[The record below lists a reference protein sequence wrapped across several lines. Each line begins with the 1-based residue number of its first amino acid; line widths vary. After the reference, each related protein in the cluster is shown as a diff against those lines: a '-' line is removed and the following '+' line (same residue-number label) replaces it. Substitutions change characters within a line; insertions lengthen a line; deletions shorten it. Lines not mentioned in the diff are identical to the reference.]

1 MSRRLADLEALL
13 LTTQVRERASL
24 STPSAP
30 LPPSVHRGSLSPE
43 QKPQI
48 HPSNLPPR
56 LKPNTSPSRG
66 PTEDSTEDE
75 APTPP
80 GVDHSLIDVNQET
93 HGVEYYGGS
102 SSVAI
107 LDRLY
112 KRARRQ
118 SSHHQVR
125 TSASG
130 KPSVVNLLHNPE
142 FHELSPTAMHGSP
155 DGVFHQGEP
164 VSSRLIEGGF
174 LNAFFDT
181 LHYMHPVIDKASF
194 IERCDKGAVDTQN
207 DFAALYNACLALAAI
222 TSPEKDPKL
231 TGFSPMQWA
240 NMYVD
245 RAKKSLPILDLQLTL
260 DLGDVFSITTVE
272 TVQTLLLLVW
282 FSSRYRAQTQ
292 ASVAQNALRPHDCYM
307 YLGAALR
314 SAQAIGMHE
323 ESTRMRDQPARRRTW
338 WAIYTLEAYLT
349 FNLDRTNVVNCVV
362 HLVD

>member
-13 LTTQVRERASL
+13 LTTQVRDRTNI
-24 STPSAP
+24 STSSIPVPTSI
-30 LPPSVHRGSLSPE
+30 LPGSISPE
-43 QKPQI
+43 QKPLI
-48 HPSNLPPR
+48 HTNSIPPR
-56 LKPNTSPSRG
+56 LDPLSLDRG
-66 PTEDSTEDE
+66 PTESTEDE

-80 GVDHSLIDVNQET
+80 GADHSLIDVNQET

-118 SSHHQVR
+118 SSHNQIR
-125 TSASG
+125 TSTSS

-142 FHELSPTAMHGSP
+142 FHELSPIAMHGSP
-155 DGVFHQGEP
+155 DGLFHQGEP

-194 IERCDKGAVDTQN
+194 LERCDKGAVDTEN

-245 RAKKSLPILDLQLTL
+245 RAKKCLP
-260 DLGDVFSITTVE
+260 
-272 TVQTLLLLVW
+272 
-282 FSSRYRAQTQ
+282 
-292 ASVAQNALRPHDCYM
+292 
-307 YLGAALR
+307 
-314 SAQAIGMHE
+314 
-323 ESTRMRDQPARRRTW
+323 
-338 WAIYTLEAYLT
+338 
-349 FNLDRTNVVNCVV
+349 FND
-362 HLVD
+362 DI